1 MAMPAPVTSGRKR
14 AVGATASAM
23 DHPLLGPFGAGHDS
37 DASFSSSST
46 LTTRATRKKR
56 RQPRHWATLA
66 LVVSALLVAGAYWYS
81 PTKHHDDDKQPE
93 LDLAHFG
100 PRASL
105 LSRSEFDSALSFCRT
120 GRAPGPRGPSTSPV
134 ARINPRDASHGLA
147 TLIRN
152 ATVWDG
158 LGGVFP
164 HTDVLLRDGVIA
176 AVGTGLHD
184 PDGVPV
190 HVIQAHG
197 RILTPGI
204 VDMHSHAGVDVYPG
218 LGAGQDTN
226 EVAAPATP
234 GMRTVDAF
242 DPRDP
247 ALKQIL
253 AGGVTT
259 ILVLPGSTNL
269 MGGEAFAFK
278 TPTPASNSVDDMLL
292 HAGITAA
299 NADQVGGYK
308 WRWAKHACGENPKA
322 VYGNGKGK
330 MPFTRMGN
338 AYLVREQYAQAA
350 KLRDEQDEWCAIA
363 EHLDG
368 HKKKDADTVDAAKKK
383 KKKHKKKKR
392 PLTGPIVH
400 PHGRFPTSLALEP
413 VVALLR
419 GQVKLNWHCYEVHD
433 LTTQMRIAREF
444 NVSIAAFHHASD
456 IHEIIPALKTWEA
469 EGRTPI
475 GAAIFADEWGYKKE
489 AYQASVYAP
498 QILEQHGIP
507 FAFKSDHP
515 VLHAQWL
522 AYESGKAAQYGL
534 NDQSVI
540 RALTSAP
547 ARLMG
552 VDHRIGSVAVGMDA
566 DVVLWPSNP
575 LAAGAIPDAVFV
587 DGALVHENKVAA
599 LIPNP
604 PPIDLP
610 VPTKAPPRV
619 QVPSAATVWLRGIRR
634 VVTGAK
640 TLHFQELVIENG
652 RIVCLATHCNVTD
665 TANVVRIDL
674 RGAVITPTLVAGG
687 TQLGLV
693 DITGEEEKTG
703 DGEAK
708 SDDLVYGRDALQ
720 AGGNLERSAANQ
732 GVGLIISPPNA
743 KPASGALAF
752 RVSAVAATNYSLPH
766 VVRPI
771 AAVHTAIGGDATE
784 KGTAAG
790 SVSGQIAALRRALT
804 AAAESRNATDE
815 DAQLWQDVAH
825 GRVPLVIHTNS
836 ANHIAAVL
844 RAKDELDPRGRQK
857 WVIAGAAE
865 AHLAID
871 LLADA
876 NRRAHGSVG
885 VLIMP
890 ARCATTTW
898 DARRCLM
905 PPAAPF
911 RGAVHLAALLKQHEV
926 PFALG
931 MIPNELGRVR
941 NLRFEAAWVQALA
954 GLSEEEAVHAVS
966 TGVLDLLTGRGDGGA
981 DARAVDDV
989 LAVGGYA
996 RFNVWT
1002 GSVGD
1007 LHAQLAL
1014 AVDGVR
1020 AKMGQSIVQYPAHQ

>member
-1 MAMPAPVTSGRKR
+1 
-14 AVGATASAM
+14 
-23 DHPLLGPFGAGHDS
+23 
-37 DASFSSSST
+37 
-46 LTTRATRKKR
+46 
-56 RQPRHWATLA
+56 
-66 LVVSALLVAGAYWYS
+66 
-81 PTKHHDDDKQPE
+81 
-93 LDLAHFG
+93 
-100 PRASL
+100 
-105 LSRSEFDSALSFCRT
+105 
-120 GRAPGPRGPSTSPV
+120 
-134 ARINPRDASHGLA
+134 
-147 TLIRN
+147 
-152 ATVWDG
+152 
-158 LGGVFP
+158 
-164 HTDVLLRDGVIA
+164 
-176 AVGTGLHD
+176 
-184 PDGVPV
+184 
-190 HVIQAHG
+190 
-197 RILTPGI
+197 
-204 VDMHSHAGVDVYPG
+204 MHSHAGVDVYPG
-218 LGAGQDTN
+218 LVAGQDTN
-226 EVAAPATP
+226 EEAAPLTP

-247 ALKQIL
+247 ALKQMV

-259 ILVLPGSTNL
+259 ILVLPGSANL

-278 TPTPASNSVDDMLL
+278 TPTPTSNSVDDMLL
-292 HAGITAA
+292 HAGITDE

-308 WRWAKHACGENPKA
+308 WRWAKHACGENPKS
-322 VYGNGKGK
+322 VYGNDKDK

-338 AYLVREQYAQAA
+338 AYLVRDQYAQAA
-350 KLRDEQDEWCAIA
+350 KLRNEQDEWCAIV
-363 EHLDG
+363 EDLDG
-368 HKKKDADTVDAAKKK
+368 HNKKKKKDTDTVDADKKKK
-383 KKKHKKKKR
+383 KKKHKKKKKKH
-392 PLTGPIVH
+392 PSTSPVVH
-400 PHGRFPTSLALEP
+400 PLGRLPTSLALEP

-456 IHEIIPALKTWEA
+456 IHEIIPALKAWEA
-469 EGRTPI
+469 EGRAPI

-498 QILEQHGIP
+498 QILEEHGIP

-534 NDQSVI
+534 ADQSVI

-552 VDHRIGSVAVGMDA
+552 VDHRVGSVAVGMDA
-566 DVVLWPSNP
+566 DVVLWPSHP

-599 LIPNP
+599 LVPNP

-610 VPTKAPPRV
+610 VPVHAPPRV
-619 QVPSAATVWLRGIRR
+619 QVPAAAKVWLRGIRR

-640 TLHFQELVIENG
+640 TLHFQELVIDQG

-665 TANVVRIDL
+665 SANVVRIDL
-674 RGAVITPTLVAGG
+674 HGAVITPTLVAGG

-693 DITGEEEKTG
+693 EITDEEEKTG

-708 SDDLVYGRDALQ
+708 SDDLVYGRDGLQ
-720 AGGNLERSAANQ
+720 AGGKLERSAANQ

-743 KPASGALAF
+743 KPASGAIAF
-752 RVSAVAATNYSLPH
+752 RVSAVAATNYTLPH

-784 KGTAAG
+784 KDTAAG
-790 SVSGQIAALRRALT
+790 SVSAQIAALRRALT
-804 AAAESRNATDE
+804 AAAESKNATDE
-815 DAQLWQDVAH
+815 DAQLWLDVTH

-836 ANHIAAVL
+836 ANHISAVL
-844 RAKDELDPRGRQK
+844 RVKDELDPRGRQK
-857 WVIAGAAE
+857 WVIAGGAE

-871 LLADA
+871 ALADA
-876 NRRAHGSVG
+876 NSRAQGSVG

-890 ARCATTTW
+890 ARCVTTTW

-911 RGAVHLAALLKQHEV
+911 RGAVHVAALLKQHRV

-966 TGVLDLLTGRGDGGA
+966 TGVLNLLTGRVEDRA
-981 DARAVDDV
+981 DARAVEDV
-989 LAVGGYA
+989 LTVGGYA
-996 RFNVWT
+996 RFNAWT

-1014 AVDGVR
+1014 AIDGVR
-1020 AKMGQSIVQYPAHQ
+1020 AKMGESVVQYPVHQ